1 MAVDG
6 YRCPELS
13 RGNVNCYNSG
23 CASGIKEA
31 EAGEDAEHL
40 SVYRTGPQ
48 EEGISQPKAL
58 TVLRMRNNY
67 SEWGFNVK
75 NIISFILKIHNA
87 RIE

>member
-13 RGNVNCYNSG
+13 RGNVNCYILG
-23 CASGIKEA
+23 CASGIKEV
-31 EAGEDAEHL
+31 EAQHL
-40 SVYRTGPQ
+40 SMNRTGPQ
-48 EEGISQPKAL
+48 EEGILQPKSL
-58 TVLRMRNNY
+58 TVLRTRNNY
-67 SEWGFNVK
+67 SEWRFNVK

>member
-31 EAGEDAEHL
+31 EAGEDTEHL

-48 EEGISQPKAL
+48 EGGISQPKAL

-75 NIISFILKIHNA
+75 NIISFI
-87 RIE
+87 